1 MEPIVILVLVGMTST
16 LKPMPAEILMKKK
29 SNNRNNYLLEVF
41 LLIYNSYLV
50 NNLFLFD
57 ITTLFLL
64 PIIVFVFL
72 SFSYISFFFVWFN
85 SISVSEQ
92 DKGLESLSDIIV
104 RQKFMAQGISTEIDL
119 QNGK

>member
-1 MEPIVILVLVGMTST
+1 
-16 LKPMPAEILMKKK
+16 MPAEILMKKK